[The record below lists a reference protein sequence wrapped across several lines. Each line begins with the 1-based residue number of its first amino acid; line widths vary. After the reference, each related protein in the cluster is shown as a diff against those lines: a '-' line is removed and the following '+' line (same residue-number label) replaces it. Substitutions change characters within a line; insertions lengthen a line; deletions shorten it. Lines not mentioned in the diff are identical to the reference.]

1 MHLVIDGYN
10 YINRINASS
19 VQRGASMDLLRR
31 DFLERCARYKKARSA
46 RITVVFDAYDTS
58 SPGRHSENVRGI
70 EVVYSREG
78 ETADDVIIGWI
89 RKRPAGLIVVSSDRA
104 IIDEAKARGVAFLT
118 PVKLAEMMAAPV
130 AFEAKDEEDYEEGP
144 RPKKGNPRKLP
155 KKVRKAVKAIDKL

>member
-19 VQRGASMDLLRR
+19 VQKGASMDLLRR
-31 DFLERCARYKKARSA
+31 DFLERCARYKKIRSA
-46 RITVVFDAYDTS
+46 RITVVFDAWDTPA
-58 SPGRHSENVRGI
+58 PGRHSENVRGI
-70 EVVYSREG
+70 EVIYSRQG

-118 PVKLAEMMAAPV
+118 PVKLAEMMAAP
-130 AFEAKDEEDYEEGP
+130 AFETKEEDDYDDAPPPPTGH
-144 RPKKGNPRKLP
+144 PRKLP
-155 KKVRKAVKAIDKL
+155 TQVRKAVQAIDKL